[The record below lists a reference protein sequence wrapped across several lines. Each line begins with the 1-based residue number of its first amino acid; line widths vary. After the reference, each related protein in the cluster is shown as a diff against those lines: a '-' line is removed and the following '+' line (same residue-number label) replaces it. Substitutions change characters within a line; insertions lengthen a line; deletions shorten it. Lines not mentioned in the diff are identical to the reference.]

1 MKDESNVRPKNLGHI
16 PKYSVEMIESHL
28 YAFPLSI
35 IRIVWLAFP
44 RGWVEPWSR
53 RSSYSLRRLVNNT
66 ALYTCH
72 FTLKYFKKDTFASL
86 NESSHYKK
94 TSRYLCP

>member
-1 MKDESNVRPKNLGHI
+1 MN
-16 PKYSVEMIESHL
+16 HL
-28 YAFPLSI
+28 YAFLLSI

-53 RSSYSLRRLVNNT
+53 RSAHPIPSGVSPTIRR
-66 ALYTCH
+66 YTCN
-72 FTLKYFKKDTFASL
+72 FTLKYFKKDTFVSL

-94 TSRYLCP
+94 T